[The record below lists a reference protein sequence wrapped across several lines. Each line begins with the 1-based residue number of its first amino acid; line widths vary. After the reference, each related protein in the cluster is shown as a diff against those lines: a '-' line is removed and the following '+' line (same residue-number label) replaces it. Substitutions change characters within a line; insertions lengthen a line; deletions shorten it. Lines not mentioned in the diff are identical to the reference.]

1 MQTDNALDALDAVH
15 ALMIRARAISTTI
28 GMMGADIVA
37 ARAAGLLTVED
48 ERFLAPHTIACSAV
62 SGAIRALEQVLAV
75 CELQPERLAEPE
87 QAQAVAKAQ
96 RSITLAVVLV
106 GDAQEYTDSEGPED
120 HL

>member
-1 MQTDNALDALDAVH
+1 MHTTDALEVLDGVH
-15 ALMIRARAISTTI
+15 ALMVRARAISTTI
-28 GMMGADIVA
+28 GLMGEDIVA
-37 ARAAGLLTVED
+37 AREAGLLTVED
-48 ERFLAPHTIACSAV
+48 ERFLAPHTIACVSVQSAIK
-62 SGAIRALEQVLAV
+62 GLEQVLKV

-87 QAQAVAKAQ
+87 QAQAIAKAQ